1 MRARNGAIVLGLGA
15 LLALSG
21 PVAAQ
26 QAHVV
31 SSSEIDRAVQREATP
46 AAADRAALR
55 RLLARPEATQLAD
68 RYGLDLERARDAVST
83 LKGPEL
89 AELGARARRIDAG
102 LAGGNDTII
111 ISSTTL
117 IIALLV
123 LIIILVA

>member
-1 MRARNGAIVLGLGA
+1 MRARSGAIVLGLGA

-31 SSSEIDRAVQREATP
+31 SSSEIDRAVRRKATP

-55 RLLARPEATQLAD
+55 RLLARPEASHLAN
-68 RYGLDLERARDAVST
+68 RYGLDLQRARDAVAT
-83 LKGPEL
+83 LDGAEL

-102 LAGGNDTII
+102 LAGGNDTIV
-111 ISSTTL
+111 ISTTTL